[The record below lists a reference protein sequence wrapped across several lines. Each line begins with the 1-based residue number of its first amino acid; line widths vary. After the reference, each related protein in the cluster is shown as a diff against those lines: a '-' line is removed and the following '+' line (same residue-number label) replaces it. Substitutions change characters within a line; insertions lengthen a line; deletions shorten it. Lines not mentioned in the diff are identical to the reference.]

1 MKKKKPFF
9 DKDALL
15 WAFGGISAGAI
26 LCLALAPHYLG
37 QIQDSAFLAGVK
49 AAQTI
54 TPLPS
59 LEQPSLPRL
68 EVANSAVKQTGGGVM
83 MGECRKRQTNLT
95 SLLKLN
101 SMTALRAAESFLFSV
116 SAPVSITGANLKPSR
131 RRISRFL
138 IMTPISK
145 NWRGKAVTLPCIMSA
160 SFAGNWS
167 AKF

>member
-59 LEQPSLPRL
+59 PEEQPSLPRL
-68 EVANSAVKQTGGGVM
+68 EVATLRDVRAGVM
-83 MGECRKRQTNLT
+83 MGEFQRIP
-95 SLLKLN
+95 
-101 SMTALRAAESFLFSV
+101 LRERAEDV
-116 SAPVSITGANLKPSR
+116 PS
-131 RRISRFL
+131 
-138 IMTPISK
+138 
-145 NWRGKAVTLPCIMSA
+145 
-160 SFAGNWS
+160 
-167 AKF
+167 

>member
-26 LCLALAPHYLG
+26 LCLALAPHYLD

-59 LEQPSLPRL
+59 PEQPSLPRL
-68 EVANSAVKQTGGGVM
+68 EVALAKNTAARFVEGRGRSHDAET
-83 MGECRKRQTNLT
+83 
-95 SLLKLN
+95 LK
-101 SMTALRAAESFLFSV
+101 
-116 SAPVSITGANLKPSR
+116 
-131 RRISRFL
+131 
-138 IMTPISK
+138 
-145 NWRGKAVTLPCIMSA
+145 
-160 SFAGNWS
+160 
-167 AKF
+167 

>member
-1 MKKKKPFF
+1 MKKNKPFF

-59 LEQPSLPRL
+59 PEERPSLPRL
-68 EVANSAVKQTGGGVM
+68 EVATLRDVRAGVHDGRIPRNSAE
-83 MGECRKRQTNLT
+83 GEGRRCTAPMIDCNADGERNGQLSTFGRGHAAGLQICR
-95 SLLKLN
+95 
-101 SMTALRAAESFLFSV
+101 
-116 SAPVSITGANLKPSR
+116 
-131 RRISRFL
+131 
-138 IMTPISK
+138 
-145 NWRGKAVTLPCIMSA
+145 
-160 SFAGNWS
+160 
-167 AKF
+167 